1 MYGFARPRWQA
12 EQAAIYRN
20 ENVENCRSMV
30 LWILMVF
37 HEKIRDALVAVPCSD
52 VVIHNGGLLTSM
64 SDFTS
69 D

>member
-1 MYGFARPRWQA
+1 
-12 EQAAIYRN
+12 
-20 ENVENCRSMV
+20 MV

>member
-1 MYGFARPRWQA
+1 MRKWKTAGPWCCGFSW
-12 EQAAIYRN
+12 Y
-20 ENVENCRSMV
+20 
-30 LWILMVF
+30 F

-52 VVIHNGGLLTSM
+52 VVIRNRGLLTIM